1 MPRNVHRMYTE
12 RPGEILTLARSM
24 LNAGLS
30 NRESLDLVRQGIVI
44 AALERAGGNISR
56 AARMIGTHRNTFAR
70 ELAQFNLSN
79 LPAEIRRQNKQP
91 QLKFSTD
98 KKTAGR
104 VSTRRRSRARGMKAD
119 EIRKRLEAQTIEG
132 QKLAEA
138 MIKGDEESMLAAAI
152 GAIITGGFFLGEIA
166 LQLAEMN
173 EARED
178 LKTAYE

>member
-98 KKTAGR
+98 KKPPAVFRR
-104 VSTRRRSRARGMKAD
+104 VDDLERAV
-119 EIRKRLEAQTIEG
+119 
-132 QKLAEA
+132 
-138 MIKGDEESMLAAAI
+138 
-152 GAIITGGFFLGEIA
+152 
-166 LQLAEMN
+166 
-173 EARED
+173 
-178 LKTAYE
+178 

>member
-1 MPRNVHRMYTE
+1 
-12 RPGEILTLARSM
+12 
-24 LNAGLS
+24 
-30 NRESLDLVRQGIVI
+30 
-44 AALERAGGNISR
+44 
-56 AARMIGTHRNTFAR
+56 
-70 ELAQFNLSN
+70 
-79 LPAEIRRQNKQP
+79 
-91 QLKFSTD
+91 
-98 KKTAGR
+98 
-104 VSTRRRSRARGMKAD
+104 MKAD

-178 LKTAYE
+178 LKNGL